1 MLLMAFLAVVPWLV
15 HRQTREAALMRS
27 TPGHFAVK
35 VRGLPLN
42 ATSRE
47 VREFFSKYGPVHS
60 VTLIYDTERLCQLQ
74 EKIWKL
80 RPPSTRKPLHAH
92 ATMHCCLARGVPLEE
107 KMAKYLATYVG
118 MGAVM
123 HSAVVTPS
131 FRVAKRSMSKPTS
144 TSSCNRFV
152 PRELLLWCSRKKTRS
167 IAVLKAWACH
177 ASLLAFGCASHV
189 SGRSGLVSAGMWCA
203 PHAQTPALVST
214 PIFAHCDAAADREL
228 SPSSP
233 PRSRPTFGGKTL
245 GCRAGSGAFSCALP
259 ARVNHGRIHGIS
271 ECISGA
277 VWFPT

>member
-80 RPPSTRKPLHAH
+80 RPPSTRKPLHVH

-131 FRVAKRSMSKPTS
+131 FV
-144 TSSCNRFV
+144 
-152 PRELLLWCSRKKTRS
+152 
-167 IAVLKAWACH
+167 
-177 ASLLAFGCASHV
+177 
-189 SGRSGLVSAGMWCA
+189 
-203 PHAQTPALVST
+203 
-214 PIFAHCDAAADREL
+214 
-228 SPSSP
+228 
-233 PRSRPTFGGKTL
+233 
-245 GCRAGSGAFSCALP
+245 
-259 ARVNHGRIHGIS
+259 
-271 ECISGA
+271 
-277 VWFPT
+277 